1 MQEALASRISKKIEV
16 LKAEQICLR
25 EETKLNDDLGR
36 QISVRV
42 MQLAQPNE
50 CEKYKLHVEETDKI
64 ASLIF
69 GLAGRLAKTE
79 NSLLL
84 LGDGGGGG
92 GDAQKEKVR
101 PLFSEMK
108 FRFHEALKHCQ
119 GGSSGTNLVAVPEM
133 EFYCQSQLLFYNPHR
148 GHMAGQNREAAAAA
162 AATDRE
168 LGGPCPARAL
178 SNVAP
183 GLKANLGSD
192 MPDETTDAAPIN
204 IKGRSSGAHTPF

>member
-1 MQEALASRISKKIEV
+1 MQVIPAEVANLPPMQTSASSPPSQPLSLLSFLQEALVSRISKKIEV
-16 LKAEQICLR
+16 LRAEQICLR

-84 LGDGGGGG
+84 LGGDRDGEVV
-92 GDAQKEKVR
+92 DAQKEKVR
-101 PLFSEMK
+101 WS
-108 FRFHEALKHCQ
+108 R
-119 GGSSGTNLVAVPEM
+119 
-133 EFYCQSQLLFYNPHR
+133 
-148 GHMAGQNREAAAAA
+148 
-162 AATDRE
+162 
-168 LGGPCPARAL
+168 
-178 SNVAP
+178 
-183 GLKANLGSD
+183 
-192 MPDETTDAAPIN
+192 DEIQ
-204 IKGRSSGAHTPF
+204 IS

>member
-1 MQEALASRISKKIEV
+1 MNRPCRRAHLNILSYLQEALVSRISKKIEV
-16 LKAEQICLR
+16 LRAEQICLR

-92 GDAQKEKVR
+92 DAQKEKVR

-119 GGSSGTNLVAVPEM
+119 GG
-133 EFYCQSQLLFYNPHR
+133 
-148 GHMAGQNREAAAAA
+148 RE
-162 AATDRE
+162 
-168 LGGPCPARAL
+168 
-178 SNVAP
+178 
-183 GLKANLGSD
+183 
-192 MPDETTDAAPIN
+192 
-204 IKGRSSGAHTPF
+204 

>member
-1 MQEALASRISKKIEV
+1 M

-84 LGDGGGGG
+84 LGDRDGE

-101 PLFSEMK
+101 SEMK
-108 FRFHEALKHCQ
+108 FRFHEVLKH
-119 GGSSGTNLVAVPEM
+119 E
-133 EFYCQSQLLFYNPHR
+133 
-148 GHMAGQNREAAAAA
+148 
-162 AATDRE
+162 
-168 LGGPCPARAL
+168 
-178 SNVAP
+178 
-183 GLKANLGSD
+183 
-192 MPDETTDAAPIN
+192 
-204 IKGRSSGAHTPF
+204 GRPSFLPWQFGRVLPT

>member
-1 MQEALASRISKKIEV
+1 MQTSPSKPPSQHSLSSFLQEALVSRISKKIEV
-16 LKAEQICLR
+16 LRAEQICLR

-84 LGDGGGGG
+84 LGGDRDGEGGGG
-92 GDAQKEKVR
+92 GDAQQKEKVR
-101 PLFSEMK
+101 WS
-108 FRFHEALKHCQ
+108 R
-119 GGSSGTNLVAVPEM
+119 
-133 EFYCQSQLLFYNPHR
+133 
-148 GHMAGQNREAAAAA
+148 
-162 AATDRE
+162 
-168 LGGPCPARAL
+168 
-178 SNVAP
+178 
-183 GLKANLGSD
+183 
-192 MPDETTDAAPIN
+192 DEIQ
-204 IKGRSSGAHTPF
+204 IS

>member
-1 MQEALASRISKKIEV
+1 MQEALVSRISKKIEV

-84 LGDGGGGG
+84 LGDRDGE

-101 PLFSEMK
+101 LEMK
-108 FRFHEALKHCQ
+108 FRFHEVLKHEGRQ
-119 GGSSGTNLVAVPEM
+119 PSIPPWPWQFG
-133 EFYCQSQLLFYNPHR
+133 
-148 GHMAGQNREAAAAA
+148 
-162 AATDRE
+162 
-168 LGGPCPARAL
+168 RAL
-178 SNVAP
+178 P
-183 GLKANLGSD
+183 
-192 MPDETTDAAPIN
+192 T
-204 IKGRSSGAHTPF
+204 

>member
-1 MQEALASRISKKIEV
+1 MPHFADFAVQLIPAEVANLPPMQTSTSKPSFSNLQEALVSRISKKIEV

-84 LGDGGGGG
+84 LGGDRDGEGGG
-92 GDAQKEKVR
+92 GDAQQKEKVR
-101 PLFSEMK
+101 WS
-108 FRFHEALKHCQ
+108 R
-119 GGSSGTNLVAVPEM
+119 
-133 EFYCQSQLLFYNPHR
+133 
-148 GHMAGQNREAAAAA
+148 
-162 AATDRE
+162 
-168 LGGPCPARAL
+168 
-178 SNVAP
+178 
-183 GLKANLGSD
+183 
-192 MPDETTDAAPIN
+192 DEIQ
-204 IKGRSSGAHTPF
+204 IS

>member
-1 MQEALASRISKKIEV
+1 MNRPSKPSLSYLQEALVSCISKKIEV

-84 LGDGGGGG
+84 LLGGDRDGEGGGG
-92 GDAQKEKVR
+92 GDAQQKEKVR
-101 PLFSEMK
+101 WS
-108 FRFHEALKHCQ
+108 R
-119 GGSSGTNLVAVPEM
+119 
-133 EFYCQSQLLFYNPHR
+133 
-148 GHMAGQNREAAAAA
+148 
-162 AATDRE
+162 
-168 LGGPCPARAL
+168 
-178 SNVAP
+178 
-183 GLKANLGSD
+183 
-192 MPDETTDAAPIN
+192 DEIQ
-204 IKGRSSGAHTPF
+204 IS

>member
-1 MQEALASRISKKIEV
+1 MSFLQQDALAGRISKKIEV
-16 LKAEQICLR
+16 LRAEQICLK

-84 LGDGGGGG
+84 LLGGDGGGD
-92 GDAQKEKVR
+92 DAQKEKVR
-101 PLFSEMK
+101 L
-108 FRFHEALKHCQ
+108 Q
-119 GGSSGTNLVAVPEM
+119 
-133 EFYCQSQLLFYNPHR
+133 
-148 GHMAGQNREAAAAA
+148 
-162 AATDRE
+162 
-168 LGGPCPARAL
+168 
-178 SNVAP
+178 
-183 GLKANLGSD
+183 
-192 MPDETTDAAPIN
+192 
-204 IKGRSSGAHTPF
+204 

>member
-1 MQEALASRISKKIEV
+1 MNRPCGRAIEASISIPFFSFPQEALVSRISKKIEV

-84 LGDGGGGG
+84 LGGDGDGG

-101 PLFSEMK
+101 LEMK
-108 FRFHEALKHCQ
+108 FRFHEVLKH
-119 GGSSGTNLVAVPEM
+119 E
-133 EFYCQSQLLFYNPHR
+133 
-148 GHMAGQNREAAAAA
+148 
-162 AATDRE
+162 
-168 LGGPCPARAL
+168 
-178 SNVAP
+178 
-183 GLKANLGSD
+183 
-192 MPDETTDAAPIN
+192 
-204 IKGRSSGAHTPF
+204 GRHSPFPLCLAI

>member
-1 MQEALASRISKKIEV
+1 MQTSASKPPYQSLSLSFPQEALVSRISKKIEV
-16 LKAEQICLR
+16 LRAEQICLR

-84 LGDGGGGG
+84 LGGDRDGEGGG
-92 GDAQKEKVR
+92 GDAQQKEKVR
-101 PLFSEMK
+101 WS
-108 FRFHEALKHCQ
+108 R
-119 GGSSGTNLVAVPEM
+119 
-133 EFYCQSQLLFYNPHR
+133 
-148 GHMAGQNREAAAAA
+148 
-162 AATDRE
+162 
-168 LGGPCPARAL
+168 
-178 SNVAP
+178 
-183 GLKANLGSD
+183 
-192 MPDETTDAAPIN
+192 DEIQ
-204 IKGRSSGAHTPF
+204 IS

>member
-1 MQEALASRISKKIEV
+1 MQTSASKPPSQHSLSSFPQEALVSRISKKIEV
-16 LKAEQICLR
+16 LRAEQICLR

-84 LGDGGGGG
+84 LGGDRDGEVV
-92 GDAQKEKVR
+92 DAQKEKVR
-101 PLFSEMK
+101 WS
-108 FRFHEALKHCQ
+108 R
-119 GGSSGTNLVAVPEM
+119 
-133 EFYCQSQLLFYNPHR
+133 
-148 GHMAGQNREAAAAA
+148 
-162 AATDRE
+162 
-168 LGGPCPARAL
+168 
-178 SNVAP
+178 
-183 GLKANLGSD
+183 
-192 MPDETTDAAPIN
+192 DEIQ
-204 IKGRSSGAHTPF
+204 IS

>member
-1 MQEALASRISKKIEV
+1 MQTSTSKPSLSYLQEALVSRISKKIEV

-84 LGDGGGGG
+84 LGGDGEGGG
-92 GDAQKEKVR
+92 GDALKEKVR
-101 PLFSEMK
+101 HEMK
-108 FRFHEALKHCQ
+108 FRFHEVLKHE
-119 GGSSGTNLVAVPEM
+119 GRHSLPGPGNLAVHYLPEM
-133 EFYCQSQLLFYNPHR
+133 EF
-148 GHMAGQNREAAAAA
+148 
-162 AATDRE
+162 
-168 LGGPCPARAL
+168 
-178 SNVAP
+178 
-183 GLKANLGSD
+183 
-192 MPDETTDAAPIN
+192 
-204 IKGRSSGAHTPF
+204 